1 MTDSNG
7 EFIIDRRKAIAGLGM
22 AGIGV
27 TTGLSFASDDDSTSE
42 DISVDV
48 DGAGVVDVATAESAS
63 KGGLGIEYGEV
74 ATEHGGGVTG
84 FAGDKS
90 EDVLEHPPYEGEFS
104 EGDESDYDDRVL
116 YGAVLENPD
125 EVNQFLDFTVTI
137 GNVGEVANGD
147 PFDFLTL
154 ELALEQIED
163 EDGDLEV
170 EPGDNDTP
178 TLDPEPDDGDPTGA
192 DALVD
197 ADGDGPESTETA
209 VDVGEEGEGNLVVGG
224 DGSVTVSLTNPRA
237 RLRTRP
243 AADFDGEE
251 FGGYRVVVTG
261 GTASVRNIAG
271 EERTFDPGSDF
282 DADFDFSVE

>member
-22 AGIGV
+22 AGVGV
-27 TTGLSFASDDDSTSE
+27 TTGLSFASDEDSTSE
-42 DISVDV
+42 DISVEV
-48 DGAGVVDVATAESAS
+48 DGGGVVDVATAESAS
-63 KGGLGIEYGEV
+63 EGGLGIEYGEV
-74 ATEHGGGVTG
+74 ATESGGGVTG

-90 EDVLEHPPYEGEFS
+90 EAVLVHPPYEGNGEVS
-104 EGDESDYDDRVL
+104 DTDEYNDRVL
-116 YGAVLENPD
+116 YGAVLENPN

-154 ELALEQIED
+154 ELQLEAVKD
-163 EDGDLEV
+163 D
-170 EPGDNDTP
+170 
-178 TLDPEPDDGDPTGA
+178 DDGSYDDPLDIAGNE
-192 DALVD
+192 D
-197 ADGDGPESTETA
+197 ADELTDPDSDLGDSDPVNDPVEDKEDDNEVATSNEA
-209 VDVGEEGEGNLVVGG
+209 
-224 DGSVTVSLTNPRA
+224 SATVSLTNPRA

-243 AADFDGEE
+243 AEDFSNDDLFENGDDEE
-251 FGGYRVVVTG
+251 FGGYRVIVTG

-282 DADFDFSVE
+282 DVDFNFSIE

>member
-22 AGIGV
+22 AGVGV

-74 ATEHGGGVTG
+74 ATENGGGVTG

-90 EDVLEHPPYEGEFS
+90 EDVLEHPPYEDEFS
-104 EGDESDYDDRVL
+104 GSDESDYDDRVL
-116 YGAVLENPD
+116 YGAVLENPN

-154 ELALEQIED
+154 ELQLEAVKD
-163 EDGDLEV
+163 
-170 EPGDNDTP
+170 
-178 TLDPEPDDGDPTGA
+178 DDGSDDDPLDIAEEEDANKLTG
-192 DALVD
+192 DDSDPVD
-197 ADGDGPESTETA
+197 DPVEDQEDS
-209 VDVGEEGEGNLVVGG
+209 EEVATSNEA
-224 DGSVTVSLTNPRA
+224 SATVSLTNPSA

-243 AADFDGEE
+243 AEDFSNDDLFENDDEE
-251 FGGYRVVVTG
+251 FGGYRVIVTG

-271 EERTFDPGSDF
+271 EDRTFDPGSDF
-282 DADFDFSVE
+282 DVNFDFSVE